1 MPDLVA
7 QGGDS
12 TQRWRAPVPDDQPLL
27 IGRDPNASTLS
38 IMATPWDQLLS
49 RQHIEVHAQAST
61 LFVRKLASA
70 ANPVFFR
77 GRSREKFSLET
88 GEHFVVG
95 DTSFLWTESGV
106 DISVR
111 GTPAVT
117 EQTFSFA
124 ELKRAKFRNA
134 DQRIDALS
142 RLPEMLAG
150 VTSDN
155 ELFIRLVNV
164 LLTAVPESTEVAIV
178 SLPQDAAAFDVLHW
192 DRRRVD
198 GEPFAASERLLH
210 SAVETGES
218 TAHVWETT
226 PRENA
231 FTQRENVDW
240 AFCVPLRGLVC
251 AGWAL
256 YVAGCFADPAD
267 DCDPQSLRDD
277 VKFTELCAATLQHH
291 FETRLLERRQSSLR
305 PFFSPVVLEAL
316 AGKDPEELLEPRES
330 NVTVLFCDLRGFS
343 RSSEESADDLMGLL
357 KRVSQALGIMTHH
370 ILAEGGVVGDFH
382 GDAAMGFWGWPF
394 PSDDDVQRA
403 CRAALAIR
411 QAFEEAKEEDAS
423 LSGFQAGIGMATGRA
438 VAGGIGT
445 SDQLK
450 VTVFGPVVN
459 LASRL
464 EGLTGQ
470 LHASILVDHSTAIA
484 VREKVPKDVARLRRV
499 ARVRPYGMVQSE
511 DVHELLPPSGLGGP
525 LSDQDI
531 DTYESAV
538 QSLIDGNWEVA
549 FTTLHAVPAA
559 DRVKD
564 FLTVYIARHDR
575 TPPADWDG
583 VISMERK

>member
-1 MPDLVA
+1 V
-7 QGGDS
+7 
-12 TQRWRAPVPDDQPLL
+12 
-27 IGRDPNASTLS
+27 
-38 IMATPWDQLLS
+38 
-49 RQHIEVHAQAST
+49 
-61 LFVRKLASA
+61 
-70 ANPVFFR
+70 
-77 GRSREKFSLET
+77 
-88 GEHFVVG
+88 
-95 DTSFLWTESGV
+95 
-106 DISVR
+106 
-111 GTPAVT
+111 
-117 EQTFSFA
+117 
-124 ELKRAKFRNA
+124 
-134 DQRIDALS
+134 
-142 RLPEMLAG
+142 
-150 VTSDN
+150 
-155 ELFIRLVNV
+155 
-164 LLTAVPESTEVAIV
+164 
-178 SLPQDAAAFDVLHW
+178 
-192 DRRRVD
+192 
-198 GEPFAASERLLH
+198 
-210 SAVETGES
+210 
-218 TAHVWETT
+218 
-226 PRENA
+226 
-231 FTQRENVDW
+231 
-240 AFCVPLRGLVC
+240 
-251 AGWAL
+251 
-256 YVAGCFADPAD
+256 
-267 DCDPQSLRDD
+267 
-277 VKFTELCAATLQHH
+277 
-291 FETRLLERRQSSLR
+291 
-305 PFFSPVVLEAL
+305 
-316 AGKDPEELLEPRES
+316 
-330 NVTVLFCDLRGFS
+330 
-343 RSSEESADDLMGLL
+343 
-357 KRVSQALGIMTHH
+357 
-370 ILAEGGVVGDFH
+370 
-382 GDAAMGFWGWPF
+382 WGWPF